1 MNKVDLDKQR
11 KKAIEMKRAIV
22 EERRK
27 FNDRIHAIQEENEKN
42 LGNDNVT
49 ISYEDPK
56 TLQAEYEKRLAK
68 FKRGER

>member
-42 LGNDNVT
+42 LGDDNVV

-56 TLQAEYEKRLAK
+56 VLQAEYEKRLAK
-68 FKRGER
+68 FRKGER

>member
-27 FNDRIHAIQEENEKN
+27 FNDRIHTIQRDNEKN
-42 LGNDNVT
+42 LGDDNVVIT
-49 ISYEDPK
+49 YEDPK
-56 TLQAEYEKRLAK
+56 KLQAEYEKRLAK
-68 FKRGER
+68 FKKGER